1 MPILFNEKARE
12 KLLAGIKTISDSV
25 KSTMG
30 PGGRTVIIDSNKHT
44 RGLIITKD
52 GVTVAKH
59 VYSDD
64 AVENLGIRILREASE
79 QTADE
84 AGDGTTTAI
93 VIAEKMSSIGMVNT
107 GAKTTAVIRE
117 INKLSEKAIEFIQ
130 SKSKRVTKNNLES
143 VATISANGDK
153 SLGKI
158 ISSVYKKIGL
168 DGAVSIENSQTEETY
183 AEISKGIKFA
193 RGYYNQ
199 LFVNDQISNECRLEE
214 CLILITDIQIDG
226 INQIMKL
233 IEYSIQVEKKPLLL
247 IAPMSQSAIAM
258 CARNFREGYKL
269 VPVEPPG
276 FGYKQT
282 TMLADL
288 AVATGA
294 KFISREEGDNLELV
308 TPADLGIISSV
319 KISKS
324 HTIIES
330 VTESDEKVS
339 LTSDLRTMAAKE
351 KNKKDREFLQT
362 RLSILN
368 GMVGT
373 IFVGASSDIERK
385 EKFDRVDDAVCAVRS
400 ALEEGVIPGGGVA
413 LLRSAEYLGATENID
428 SPEKQ
433 FAMTIIQAAL
443 SAPFNQIML
452 NAEVPDEV
460 LIDFFSGPHIDN
472 FNFGINAAT
481 GEICDMLLAG
491 IIDPAKVTT
500 NALKN
505 AVSVS
510 TTIMSTATTITQ
522 TKQS

>member
-1 MPILFNEKARE
+1 MPILFNEQARE

-30 PGGRTVIIDSNKHT
+30 PGGRTVIIDSSNHT

-64 AVENLGIRILREASE
+64 DVENLGIRILREASE
-79 QTADE
+79 QTANE

-93 VIAEKMSSIGMVNT
+93 VIAEKMSSLGMENT

-117 INKLSEKAIEFIQ
+117 INKLSEKAIEFLE
-130 SKSKRVTKNNLES
+130 SKSKRVTKGNLES
-143 VATISANGDK
+143 VATISANGDR
-153 SLGKI
+153 SLGRI
-158 ISSVYKKIGL
+158 ISNVYKKIGL

-183 AEISKGIKFA
+183 AEISKGIKFD

-199 LFVNDQISNECRLEE
+199 LFVNDPISNECRLEDS
-214 CLILITDIQIDG
+214 LILITDIQIDG
-226 INQIMKL
+226 INQILNLIDYSMKM
-233 IEYSIQVEKKPLLL
+233 KKPLLI
-247 IAPMSQSAIAM
+247 IAPMGQSAIAI
-258 CARNFREGYKL
+258 CARNFREGFKL

-282 TMLADL
+282 TMMSDL

-294 KFISREEGDNLELV
+294 KFISKEEGDNLELV
-308 TPADLGIISSV
+308 RPEDLGIIKSAKV
-319 KISKS
+319 SKS

-330 VTESDEKVS
+330 ATESDAKTS
-339 LTSDLRTMAAKE
+339 LTSDLKTMVAKE
-351 KNKKDREFLQT
+351 KNKRDREFLQT

-373 IFVGASSDIERK
+373 IFVGASSDVERK

-413 LLRSAEYLGATENID
+413 LLRAAIYLDNTEKID
-428 SPEKQ
+428 SPEKSI
-433 FAMTIIQAAL
+433 ALDIIGKAL
-443 SAPFNQIML
+443 SSPFDQIMR
-452 NAEVPDEV
+452 NAEILEAT
-460 LIDFFSGPHIDN
+460 IGEFFSGPELDN

-481 GEICDMLLAG
+481 GEICDMLDAG
-491 IIDPAKVTT
+491 IIDPTKVTK

-510 TTIMSTATTITQ
+510 TTIMSTATTITK
-522 TKQS
+522 TK